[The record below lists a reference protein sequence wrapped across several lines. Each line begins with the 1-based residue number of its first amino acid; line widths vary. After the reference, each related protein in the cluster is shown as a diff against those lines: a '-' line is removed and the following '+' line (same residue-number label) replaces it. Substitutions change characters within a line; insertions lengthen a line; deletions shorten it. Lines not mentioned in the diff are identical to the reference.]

1 MSGPAPAAKADRRR
15 TNKPARGDWV
25 EIERPKKPVIPT
37 LAQIEKGD
45 WHPRT
50 KALWE
55 SWRKDAATT
64 MWEPADLQLA
74 IETIYLHDERV
85 NGGPVTLEAEL
96 RIRMDMLGLTAKGR
110 QDRRWR
116 VVDEAV
122 EAPAGKQ
129 GDEVAARRA
138 QREQQLAANG

>member
-1 MSGPAPAAKADRRR
+1 MSGPAPADKADRRR
-15 TNKPARGDWV
+15 TNKPARGEWV
-25 EIERPKKPVIPT
+25 EIERPKKALLPT
-37 LAQIEKGD
+37 LMQIEKGD

-64 MWEPADLQLA
+64 MWEPADEQLA
-74 IETIYLHDERV
+74 VETIYLHDERV
-85 NGGPVTLEAEL
+85 NGGPVTLEAEI

-116 VVDEAV
+116 VVDEV
-122 EAPAGKQ
+122 EEAPAAKGD
-129 GDEVAARRA
+129 DEVGARRA
-138 QREQQLAANG
+138 RREAQLAANG